1 MLEKVSAWCLK
12 NKLFQPG
19 DAIVIACSGGPDS
32 LALTHVFLALQ
43 KEYGLKLKVAHL
55 DHMFRG
61 EASRQDA
68 CFVEEFCRKNNLPC
82 EMRSV
87 DVPAYAALH
96 GLSDE
101 TAAREVRY
109 AFLREV
115 AASFG
120 AVKIATAHHQ
130 GDQAET
136 VLLHLFRGAGSQG
149 LRGIQP
155 VAGDIIRPFLFLTKK
170 EIEAYCTT
178 HALEPR
184 LDETNTQTKYTR
196 NKIRLN
202 LIPQLQQDYNP
213 AIEGALC
220 RSAVLLG
227 DEHDFVEQFALACW
241 PKIITMCQKKLVL
254 ERQGFNGQ
262 PKAIKREI
270 LRLLVDKLQGDLKG
284 IGFIHLEQL
293 MEFILLARSGDIQ
306 QLPHGLRAYCRYGI
320 IEFGREQA
328 SETEFRQ
335 DPIEIKV
342 PGRTAIKGMGI
353 AIEAKIVSSWQ
364 KPTDKTML
372 ICDADS
378 LEGPLFVRSR
388 QAGDRFLPAG
398 LNGSKKLKDF
408 FIDEKINRNERN
420 RIPLF
425 CDQKE
430 IFWVGG
436 RRQNTASMVT
446 EKTSRFLCL
455 RIEDLQEKGDF
466 LDDDRRY

>member
-1 MLEKVSAWCLK
+1 MLEEVSAWCLK

-32 LALTHVFLALQ
+32 LALTHAFLHLQ

-61 EASRQDA
+61 EASKQDA
-68 CFVEEFCRKNNLPC
+68 CFVAEFCQKNNLPC
-82 EMRSV
+82 EIRSV

-115 AASFG
+115 AASFSAG
-120 AVKIATAHHQ
+120 KIATAHHQ

-149 LRGIQP
+149 LRGMQP

-170 EIEAYCTT
+170 EIEEYCTI

-196 NKIRLN
+196 NKIRLE
-202 LIPQLQQDYNP
+202 LMPKLQKDYNP

-227 DEHDFVEQFALACW
+227 DEHDFVKQSAIARWTQLV
-241 PKIITMCQKKLVL
+241 TMRQEKLIL
-254 ERQGFNGQ
+254 DRQGFNDQ

-270 LRLLVDKLQGDLKG
+270 LRLIVDKVQGDLKG
-284 IGFIHLEQL
+284 LGFIHLEQL
-293 MEFILLARSGDIQ
+293 SDFVLSAKTGDVQ
-306 QLPHGLRAYCRYGI
+306 QLPRGLRGYCKYEV
-320 IEFGREQA
+320 IEFGQGKIT
-328 SETEFRQ
+328 ETKFRQ
-335 DPIEIKV
+335 DSVILKV
-342 PGRTAIKGMGI
+342 PGRTTIEPMGI
-353 AIEAKIVSSWQ
+353 VIEAKFVDSWQ
-364 KPTDKTML
+364 KPTAKTTL
-372 ICDADS
+372 VCDADT
-378 LEGPLFVRSR
+378 LQGALFVRSR
-388 QAGDRFLPAG
+388 QDGDRFSPAG
-398 LNGSKKLKDF
+398 FKGSKKLKAF
-408 FIDEKINRNERN
+408 FIDEKINRNERD

-436 RRQNTASMVT
+436 RRQNSASVVT